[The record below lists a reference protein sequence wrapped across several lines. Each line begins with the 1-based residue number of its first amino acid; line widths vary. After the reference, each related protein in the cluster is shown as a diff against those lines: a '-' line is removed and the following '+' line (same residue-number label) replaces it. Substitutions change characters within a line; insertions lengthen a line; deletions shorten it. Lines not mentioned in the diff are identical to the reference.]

1 LESLSPEEL
10 VILCQRTLP
19 EDTRAF
25 EVLVA
30 QYKQRVFSTAFRLMG
45 NREEAE
51 DQAQEVFLKV
61 YRGIKQLDDPATLTT
76 WIYRITT
83 NTCFDALS
91 SRDRR
96 PATKPLGEAGNSDE
110 PEPIIYADSRTL
122 TPEEAVM
129 RKDLR
134 RCLEKAI
141 SGLDPVD
148 RGIIVLRDIEDRPY
162 QEIAESLAIGLSA
175 AKMRIHRARLTFQ
188 KIFARVC
195 PGMWGKGLTTDA
207 AASR

>member
-1 LESLSPEEL
+1 MESLSPEEL
-10 VILCQRTLP
+10 ARWCQRTLP

-25 EVLVA
+25 EALVS
-30 QYKQRVFSTAFRLMG
+30 QYKRRVFAVALRLMG

-61 YRGIKQLDDPATLTT
+61 YRGVRKLDDPATLTS

-83 NTCFDALS
+83 NTCFDALAS
-91 SRDRR
+91 KDRR
-96 PATKPLGEAGNSDE
+96 HAAESLEQARDGGE
-110 PEPIIYADSRTL
+110 PEPIIYADARTP

-129 RKDLR
+129 RRDLR
-134 RCLEKAI
+134 RCLERAI
-141 SGLDPVD
+141 SNLDPVD
-148 RGIIVLRDIEDRPY
+148 RGIIVLRDVEDRPY

-175 AKMRIHRARLTFQ
+175 VKMRIHRARLTFQ

-195 PGMWGKGLTTDA
+195 PGMWAGA
-207 AASR
+207 